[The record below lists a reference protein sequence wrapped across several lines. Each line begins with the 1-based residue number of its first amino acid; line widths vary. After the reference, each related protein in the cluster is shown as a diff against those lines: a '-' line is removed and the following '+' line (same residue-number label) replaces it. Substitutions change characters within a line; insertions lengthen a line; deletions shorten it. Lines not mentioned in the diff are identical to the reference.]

1 MLFTWQQYLDST
13 DGKSQ
18 PKGSGDTQDDVYNGG
33 MVGTKN
39 VIDAVNASG
48 SVWRVVYTSSTA
60 AVTSSRGGDLLEGYE
75 WTETNWASDGVDP
88 EQWQHPGNA
97 YARGKVEVEH
107 FINEASDASYRWD
120 AITMNPAMICGLIL
134 FKAQVGQWVEQ
145 IGRLAGGLELSWP
158 TKNYKTYNIID
169 VRDLVKGH
177 RLAAESTADH
187 RASHGGPRYIM
198 HGTGGRSVVR
208 MGTDVTEIIRDQFP
222 SFKVRELV
230 TVDDNGDQIDLEVK
244 TVNDSKKAKAVLCAT
259 FRSIEETIRDL
270 IEIQIELGVI
280 TPQRQD

>member
-1 MLFTWQQYLDST
+1 
-13 DGKSQ
+13 
-18 PKGSGDTQDDVYNGG
+18 
-33 MVGTKN
+33 
-39 VIDAVNASG
+39 
-48 SVWRVVYTSSTA
+48 
-60 AVTSSRGGDLLEGYE
+60 
-75 WTETNWASDGVDP
+75 
-88 EQWQHPGNA
+88 
-97 YARGKVEVEH
+97 
-107 FINEASDASYRWD
+107 
-120 AITMNPAMICGLIL
+120 MNPAMICGPIL
-134 FKAQVGQWVEQ
+134 FKAQVGQWIEQ

-158 TKNYKTYNIID
+158 TKNDKTYNIID

-244 TVNDSKKAKAVLCAT
+244 TVNDSKKAKAVLGAT
-259 FRSIEETIRDL
+259 FRPIEETIRDL